1 MVCGNL
7 IACWIAYNVSVR
19 SIRPFCACSA
29 FCRPPC
35 NLRLKEDTHQM
46 MVDLLPSGLRG
57 LMLASFFAAF
67 MSTLSTYL
75 NLSPA
80 YFVNDFYR
88 P

>member
-1 MVCGNL
+1 
-7 IACWIAYNVSVR
+7 
-19 SIRPFCACSA
+19 
-29 FCRPPC
+29 
-35 NLRLKEDTHQM
+35 M